1 MGASYFFSNV
11 KSIFDKSDF
20 TIANLEGIFTD
31 AKSKVEKKFNI
42 KGPTEYTSILKAGGI
57 DAVGTGNN
65 HIFDYGEQ
73 GAKDTWSALDKAKR
87 QT

>member
-31 AKSKVEKKFNI
+31 ANSKVEKKFNI
-42 KGPTEYTSILKAGGI
+42 KA
-57 DAVGTGNN
+57 
-65 HIFDYGEQ
+65 
-73 GAKDTWSALDKAKR
+73 R
-87 QT
+87 QNIHQFSRPEE